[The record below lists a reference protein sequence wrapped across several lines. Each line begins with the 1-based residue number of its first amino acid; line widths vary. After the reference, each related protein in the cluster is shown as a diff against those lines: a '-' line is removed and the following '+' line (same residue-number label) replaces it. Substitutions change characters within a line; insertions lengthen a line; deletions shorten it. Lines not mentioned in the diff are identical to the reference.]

1 MKNQYS
7 EALAK
12 AREENKR
19 VLVNFTGYACT
30 NCHWMKANMFTRPE
44 IEQEL
49 KKFVLVELYTD
60 GTDETSRRNQDF
72 QQNRFSTVAL
82 PFYAIVGA
90 DEKVVETFAGLTRD
104 SAEFLA
110 FLKR

>member
-1 MKNQYS
+1 
-7 EALAK
+7 
-12 AREENKR
+12 
-19 VLVNFTGYACT
+19 
-30 NCHWMKANMFTRPE
+30 MFTRPE

-49 KKFVLVELYTD
+49 KKYILVELYTD
-60 GTDETSRRNQDF
+60 GTDEASRRNQDF
-72 QQNRFSTVAL
+72 QQSRFSTVAL

-90 DEKVVETFAGLTRD
+90 DEKVVATFAGVTRD